1 MLQRGGRQQ
10 QCNGQRDLGVC
21 GGRCSVSGQ
30 PPKSNRVGYS
40 CELSCERMRRV
51 DIGSETDTGKT
62 RDGEIEGAYGHLMAL
77 GGLVDDVVLRTL
89 KPPSTEPLP
98 PYNRTTYILV
108 HGSRL
113 GAGAPHCH

>member
-1 MLQRGGRQQ
+1 
-10 QCNGQRDLGVC
+10 
-21 GGRCSVSGQ
+21 
-30 PPKSNRVGYS
+30 
-40 CELSCERMRRV
+40 
-51 DIGSETDTGKT
+51 
-62 RDGEIEGAYGHLMAL
+62 MAL

-113 GAGAPHCH
+113 GAGAPHCHWHDSGTLHSADWLSVPVV